1 MRGGGGVRKWRFG
14 DGEGV
19 KAPPYDHM
27 ADYPGSTWHL
37 PISVRTNITRFEC
50 PIRIGYTNS
59 QLRGVP
65 LKPYDAFWVD
75 LLAHSFEQSFFL
87 HQKHA
92 WWDVT
97 LFLQAACHM
106 LHHIACWM
114 KWQVNHQI
122 TPISGPCQPPK
133 RWWLL
138 CHLLCCYDDYES
150 QEVIITQRWHYSRP
164 YKNSHPTQNQGTC
177 AYTLGKKVGLLLAS
191 KRG

>member
-1 MRGGGGVRKWRFG
+1 MSSLRQVLLQCKLGIQCHYTYSMMKFVPIPGLDLLGIIQKKHLYELSWDAGQTCRHIEREWEGEGGGGGGKWRFG

-19 KAPPYDHM
+19 RAPPYDHM

-97 LFLQAACHM
+97 LFL
-106 LHHIACWM
+106 
-114 KWQVNHQI
+114 
-122 TPISGPCQPPK
+122 
-133 RWWLL
+133 
-138 CHLLCCYDDYES
+138 
-150 QEVIITQRWHYSRP
+150 
-164 YKNSHPTQNQGTC
+164 
-177 AYTLGKKVGLLLAS
+177 
-191 KRG
+191 